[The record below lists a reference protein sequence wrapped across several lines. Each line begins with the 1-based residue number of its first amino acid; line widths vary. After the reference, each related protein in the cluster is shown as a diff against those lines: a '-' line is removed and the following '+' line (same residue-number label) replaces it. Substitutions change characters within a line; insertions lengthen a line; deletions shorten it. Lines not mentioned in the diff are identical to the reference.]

1 MEVELKFLVEE
12 SIAREKILGDKHL
25 AEIMDEGSQEEIE
38 MKAIYFDTEDLD
50 LCNSEIAFRIRR
62 ENSQP
67 VATLKWGGK
76 VENGL
81 HTRGELNVTVNE
93 EYAKNPSLSIFKGSE
108 IYEVIEKTVGDKPL
122 KSLMEANCLR
132 KQLQVDTGK
141 SICVVSLDVGEIVTA
156 KGTAPISELEVE
168 LYSGDKDDMIAL
180 GHELAVKYNLK
191 EGAKSKFR
199 VGLELLG
206 YKKENKL

>member
-1 MEVELKFLVEE
+1 MEVELKYLVEE
-12 SIAREKILGDKHL
+12 PLARDRILKDKHL
-25 AEIMDEGSQEEIE
+25 EEIMDEGSLEEIE
-38 MKAIYFDTEDLD
+38 MSAVYFDTEDLS
-50 LCNSEIAFRIRR
+50 LCKNEIAFRVRR

-81 HTRGELNVTVNE
+81 HMRGELNVSVNE
-93 EYAKNPSLSIFKGSE
+93 EFAANPYVDIFKGSE
-108 IYEVIEKTVGDKPL
+108 IYDAIKRAAGDKPL
-122 KSLMEANCLR
+122 KPLLEANCLR
-132 KQLQVDTGK
+132 KQMRVDTGK

-156 KGTAPISELEVE
+156 KGVAPISELEVE
-168 LYSGDKDDMIAL
+168 LYSGDKEDMIEL
-180 GHELAVKYNLK
+180 GKELATKYNLR

-206 YKKENKL
+206 YNQGNL